1 MVTLI
6 TSTQIEKSN
15 TETKY
20 HIFDIL
26 INKIIDSFF
35 FKTFTGRGLMCTQP
49 DY

>member
-6 TSTQIEKSN
+6 TSTQTEKPN
-15 TETKY
+15 TETKHY
-20 HIFDIL
+20 IFDIL

-35 FKTFTGRGLMCTQP
+35 FKTFTGRGLCTQP